1 MIGVFDSG
9 FGGLSIFREIR
20 NHLPEYDFIYLGDS
34 QRVPYGNRAPE
45 TVYGWT
51 EQAVQFL
58 FEQGCGLIIVACH
71 TASNVALRA
80 IQQKYLPSSPFEK
93 RRVLG
98 VTIPIVEE
106 VCHIAKKR
114 VGILATRGTCKSNRF
129 RDEILARRPELSI
142 FQQPAPLLVPL
153 IEEGYIKGVECTRI
167 LKKYLIP
174 LKNQQIDTLVL
185 GCTHYPLIIDL
196 VRRRAGKQVQVPDPA
211 SFVAKSLYS
220 YLQRHEEIN
229 QVLIRNGKS
238 IFMTTDDVEHFERM
252 GEKFLGSSFKA
263 VKVILG

>member
-20 NHLPEYDFIYLGDS
+20 TQLPHHDFIYLGDS
-34 QRVPYGNRAPE
+34 QRVPYGNRSPE
-45 TVYGWT
+45 TVYSWT
-51 EQAVQFL
+51 REAVQFL
-58 FEQGCGLIIVACH
+58 FEQDCKLIIVACH

-80 IQQKYLPSSPFEK
+80 LQQKYLPASPFSN
-93 RRVLG
+93 RRILG

-106 VCHIAKKR
+106 VCRMAKKR

-129 RDEILARRPELSI
+129 TEELLARRPDLDI

-196 VRRRAGKQVQVPDPA
+196 VRKRAGKQVQVPDPA
-211 SFVAKSLYS
+211 SIVAKSLCV
-220 YLQRHEEIN
+220 YLQRHQEIDEI
-229 QVLIRNGKS
+229 LGKNGQS

-252 GEKFLGSSFKA
+252 GEKFLGSSFQAMKA
-263 VKVILG
+263 TLT